1 MRLRTI
7 LTTITLIVSTSLL
20 IYHFFY
26 ISPINAQTQTLNQL
40 TVIVFLILL
49 FTTITP
55 LITLIELFIRRRFN
69 QYGHPIKQFNGS
81 LRQGILLA
89 IGVIFFFVLKM
100 SHLDNP
106 FTLISTALVL
116 IFIEWYFRG

>member
-7 LTTITLIVSTSLL
+7 LTTITLIISTTLL
-20 IYHFFY
+20 IYHFIY
-26 ISPINAQTQTLNQL
+26 ISPINAETQTLNKL
-40 TVIVFLILL
+40 TVVWFLILVFVAL
-49 FTTITP
+49 SSFTS
-55 LITLIELFIRRRFN
+55 LIGVFFRRRFN
-69 QYGHPIKQFNGS
+69 QYGHPIKQFNSS

-89 IGVIFFFVLKM
+89 TGVIFFFVLKM

-106 FTLISTALVL
+106 FTLSSTVLVL